1 MKEMMHTYLYDCRNC
16 GKEVDTSMITKDD
29 ANPFILETLVDSA
42 CSYKCY
48 RMWEYKI
55 KGLLI

>member
-1 MKEMMHTYLYDCRNC
+1 MMHTYLYDCRNC